1 MIKNNDFTNAKMSIY
16 NWMMNPDV
24 PDVTSRKAKKLIDE
38 GKIAKGKEKTQLISF
53 EQLQNWGIV

>member
-1 MIKNNDFTNAKMSIY
+1 MIKNKDFTGAKMSIY

-38 GKIAKGKEKTQLISF
+38 GKIDGKKIKSQLISF